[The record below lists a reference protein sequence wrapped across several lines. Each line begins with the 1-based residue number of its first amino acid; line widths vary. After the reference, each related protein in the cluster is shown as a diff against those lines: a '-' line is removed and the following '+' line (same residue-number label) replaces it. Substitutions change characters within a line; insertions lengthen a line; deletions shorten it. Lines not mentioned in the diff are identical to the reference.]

1 MGIILSFLNEIYVT
15 NQYQRPG
22 IPVQLCQ
29 SYHCYKGPHCSYWYP
44 LIDIIGTSNGLYSYQ
59 LDYPQSFAYQ
69 GEGHIFR
76 SQWTD
81 LFQLIPAVS
90 NTFGQQLNYLK
101 DGYASGKNWKKETN
115 LGVV

>member
-1 MGIILSFLNEIYVT
+1 MSPISTKGLAS
-15 NQYQRPG
+15 
-22 IPVQLCQ
+22 Q
-29 SYHCYKGPHCSYWYP
+29 SNCANRTSATKDRTV
-44 LIDIIGTSNGLYSYQ
+44 LIGTHWLILLVPIVRLKTPTHSNGLYSYQ

-81 LFQLIPAVS
+81 LFHLIPAVS